1 MSGAEASVRAV
12 RAYIRSRGRTPAT
25 LIDRYAAV
33 FGLAMIV
40 AVLGRPLSG
49 LLTGLAGP
57 IDPVRAGAGAA
68 LLALAVAGFLAA
80 ARAAGPVL
88 LPASDASWLLLSP
101 LNRRHLLGRTARAL
115 SVVALV
121 AGVLLGVGL
130 LAVLG
135 APDQLVW
142 RLLGALVLGVSVTAG
157 GMALAVLGQVSQS
170 WQVWLTGAVAALL
183 VLAVVAVSG
192 QLRTVAAIAASA
204 PLTALAAAAS
214 GAAVLSALLVRQ
226 AWTSLDRIPTRTL
239 ANASTRA
246 GHVAS
251 ATVSLDPG
259 ALTWIAE
266 DNRWRAR
273 RLGSRRWPSLPAPF
287 ALAWHDWRRLARTP
301 GRLAAVA
308 ATTALPAVLAQAGGP
323 PAALG
328 VAVLAGALAVASM
341 GTSGARRDA
350 DNPALARLIGVGR
363 RPALAAR
370 AVLPALLGGVWAAT
384 ALTAL
389 TLALTPSTLSALPE
403 AVPAATTAT
412 GAAGFSAT
420 ATATGAAT
428 GAATGTVTMAGAGGW
443 WALGLLA
450 GPALAAAALRMAR
463 RAPVDHS
470 MPTIDTPGGSI
481 PTGPLFWAATGPD
494 LALLGCL
501 PTAMALLTQPAALA
515 PFIAAQAIMG
525 VVVLA
530 GYVWRTGQVT

>member
-323 PAALG
+323 PPALG

-389 TLALTPSTLSALPE
+389 TLALTTPSTLSALPE

-412 GAAGFSAT
+412 GAAGLSAT
-420 ATATGAAT
+420 ATAT